1 VLSILGIPDLGKF
14 TMIFRYTG
22 ASAKGF
28 HGRDRIGDV
37 VFSQLDEGQE
47 LTPEEATVVLLA
59 RIENHLERMAK

>member
-1 VLSILGIPDLGKF
+1 
-14 TMIFRYTG
+14 MIFRYTG